1 MFTVDIDTGGTM
13 TDALVSNG
21 SEMRA
26 FKVDT
31 TPHDYTVS
39 FRECLG
45 EAARQFGYE
54 GVPAFLDDVKLIRWS
69 STITSNVIGER
80 SGAKVGLLVSRG
92 HEQDLYGPG
101 RSPIVDEL
109 VEGHNV
115 IGLPENPSTQDVLG
129 AIKGLL
135 EEGVRRVC
143 VSLKGAFPDNR
154 PELQVK
160 SIVERQ
166 YPDHYLGAVPVLL
179 GSASVAA
186 SGSWLGKNNLP
197 KTRPAAVP

>member
-39 FRECLG
+39 FRECLA

-143 VSLKGAFPDNR
+143 VSLKGAF
-154 PELQVK
+154 
-160 SIVERQ
+160 
-166 YPDHYLGAVPVLL
+166 
-179 GSASVAA
+179 
-186 SGSWLGKNNLP
+186 
-197 KTRPAAVP
+197 

>member
-1 MFTVDIDTGGTM
+1 MRRRELSGEDKPMFTVDIDTGGTM

-21 SEMRA
+21 SEIRA

-39 FRECLG
+39 FRECLA
-45 EAARQFGYE
+45 EAARQFGYK

-80 SGAKVGLLVSRG
+80 RGAKVGLGVSRG

-109 VEGHNV
+109 VEEHNV
-115 IGLPENPSTQDVLG
+115 IGLPDNPTAQDVLG
-129 AIKGLL
+129 AVKGLL
-135 EEGVRRVC
+135 EEGVRTGC
-143 VSLKGAFPDNR
+143 VSLKGAFPDNTHRSSRANTRSR
-154 PELQVK
+154 P
-160 SIVERQ
+160 I
-166 YPDHYLGAVPVLL
+166 PTGC
-179 GSASVAA
+179 GC
-186 SGSWLGKNNLP
+186 
-197 KTRPAAVP
+197 